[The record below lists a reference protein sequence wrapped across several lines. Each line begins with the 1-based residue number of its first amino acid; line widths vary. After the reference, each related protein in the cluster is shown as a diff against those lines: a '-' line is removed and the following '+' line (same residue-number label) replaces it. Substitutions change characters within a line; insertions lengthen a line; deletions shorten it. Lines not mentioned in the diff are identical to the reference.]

1 MMAGDEVYDDET
13 TSGPIVVEDHG
24 AYVVTVD
31 PEPRCPE
38 CRSPLT
44 PKGCLNADCWNWRGP
59 NA

>member
-1 MMAGDEVYDDET
+1 MDEPEPV
-13 TSGPIVVEDHG
+13 IVVEDHG

-44 PKGCLNADCWNWRGP
+44 PKGCVNADCWNWRGP